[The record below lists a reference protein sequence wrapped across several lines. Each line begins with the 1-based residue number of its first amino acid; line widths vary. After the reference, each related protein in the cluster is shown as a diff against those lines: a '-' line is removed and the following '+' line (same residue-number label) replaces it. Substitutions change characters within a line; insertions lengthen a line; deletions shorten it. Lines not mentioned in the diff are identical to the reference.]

1 MAEVMEE
8 NRRLKLYL
16 EQIMKEYRSLQTRFH
31 EIMNN
36 NQQDH
41 DPHQQQQQSK
51 KSADSVD
58 NESDHD
64 AKGDNEDDDDEHDLV
79 SLSLGRSP
87 SRELKRTSS
96 ANVDVVKLESCLSLT
111 LDYCRFQGSGSG
123 DCDRQMAP
131 QPKPGMGSSG
141 FEGRQGKEELGA
153 AGGRGE
159 AARDCSPAKAGDGAN
174 NNEEQHQNPAKK
186 ARVSVRARCDTPTM
200 NDGCQWRKYGQKIA
214 KGNPCPRAYYRCTVG
229 PSCPVRKQVQRCAD
243 DMSILITTY
252 EGNHNHPLPMSA
264 TTMASTTSAAASML
278 LSGSSSSSSTAAVP
292 GNLHGLNMYVSD
304 NNNNMNSISSRP
316 PFYFSNNNNN
326 NSPYS
331 PSPSYPTITLDLT
344 STNNNNIL
352 NTSSSPP
359 HSSSSHSNYA
369 RFSSRF
375 APASSLNFGAASEPA
390 TWGLHNG
397 AGILNYGIG
406 NVGRSGNAAHYR
418 MSGPA
423 AGPSSSS
430 SHHNQSMLADST
442 MVAAATKAITAD
454 PSFQSA
460 LAAALTSIIG
470 KNNNSSGKVVTSS
483 SRGGGDQPSYLMNV
497 KASGDA
503 NTAPSSTTSLSRT
516 GSLSHHGQS
525 AAGSGLVF
533 QAPSSSSSSS
543 SPHSYSMPAF
553 TAAARDASTSPSEDN

>member
-1 MAEVMEE
+1 
-8 NRRLKLYL
+8 
-16 EQIMKEYRSLQTRFH
+16 
-31 EIMNN
+31 
-36 NQQDH
+36 
-41 DPHQQQQQSK
+41 
-51 KSADSVD
+51 
-58 NESDHD
+58 
-64 AKGDNEDDDDEHDLV
+64 
-79 SLSLGRSP
+79 
-87 SRELKRTSS
+87 
-96 ANVDVVKLESCLSLT
+96 
-111 LDYCRFQGSGSG
+111 
-123 DCDRQMAP
+123 MAP

-174 NNEEQHQNPAKK
+174 NNKTARNGDEEQHQNPAKK

-304 NNNNMNSISSRP
+304 NNNNMNSISST
-316 PFYFSNNNNN
+316 
-326 NSPYS
+326 
-331 PSPSYPTITLDLT
+331 SPSYPTITLDLT

-359 HSSSSHSNYA
+359 HSSSSQ
-369 RFSSRF
+369 F